1 MSLSV
6 QLTMCAYSARVATS
20 AQSLGTFSR
29 ARRVT
34 ATAEGWASQGQGA
47 LMLHELGFDTSRMQP
62 GQGLDERGHV
72 LTLMCASKDAIQA
85 LQGGAA

>member
-1 MSLSV
+1 LHVAVGAVDYVCLLSESGDERPV
-6 QLTMCAYSARVATS
+6 T
-20 AQSLGTFSR
+20 GR